1 MNEFDYVESP
11 QRNFWQKMTLKEKLL
26 IIIGILYVVSPVD
39 FIPEAV
45 LGPLG
50 LLDDGGAV
58 VALLTTANSI
68 SRR

>member
-1 MNEFDYVESP
+1 MNEFDDVESP
-11 QRNFWQKMTLKEKLL
+11 HRNFWQKMTLKEKLL
-26 IIIGILYVVSPVD
+26 IITGILYVVSPVD

>member
-1 MNEFDYVESP
+1 MNEFDDVESP